1 MTTVTERE
9 PQINQLKPL
18 NRPAPGQTLVE
29 MIEDDGQGCAWL
41 NLVGEWLKIES
52 VKNLWD
58 IDGYDAGEKPLI
70 RMHFLVMVE
79 NGSQI
84 LLFQDLI
91 DGSWYRE
98 ITLGSGSKAQPAPI
112 S

>member
-18 NRPAPGQTLVE
+18 DRPAPGQTLVE
-29 MIEDDGQGCAWL
+29 MIEDDGQGIAWL
-41 NLVGEWLKIES
+41 SLAGEWFKIVS

-58 IDGYDAGEKPLI
+58 IDGHYADEKPLI

-98 ITLGSGSKAQPAPI
+98 ITLRSGGKIQPTSI